1 MMPLRSLYAIHRSR
15 LIDTCLL
22 IYPSVAAAHQ
32 VEALEAFESCAASGS
47 ASCWPVHCPV
57 TAPEFTQAIEQLGL
71 SLSLSRDTAA
81 VANMAADGAG
91 TIAIDEFITA
101 VWERKCTR
109 LRGVFAAATKNAWR
123 GEAPQSLSVH

>member
-1 MMPLRSLYAIHRSR
+1 M
-15 LIDTCLL
+15 
-22 IYPSVAAAHQ
+22 
-32 VEALEAFESCAASGS
+32 
-47 ASCWPVHCPV
+47 HCPV

-123 GEAPQSLSVH
+123 GEAPQSLSVCPLDLSTCLTLCGAGVASVDRDEEKGSLASGMG